1 MAKNRIVETSV
12 HALEFDNANFNKG
25 TQYGAHLLEESIGKF
40 GLGRSILIDK
50 NNRII
55 AGNKTVENAGA
66 MGMEDVLIVETTG
79 NQIVAVKRTDI
90 DLDTK
95 EGREMAMADNATSA
109 ANLAWDADM
118 IFAKAEEFGIEPG
131 EWGIDI
137 GELNPTQP
145 EASEDDFQGGGASST
160 DESRKT
166 KKGDIWILGEH
177 RLICGDSTEPD
188 VWKALMRDDRADM
201 VFTDPPYNV
210 AIGDKNA
217 ALNEIQKSNRI
228 TENIAGDAGM
238 TDEQCGRTLWL
249 PAFTNMRL
257 YANECC
263 GFYVTMP
270 QGATHMMMMMM
281 MGEAGWQVKHE
292 LVWVKNSPTFSM
304 GRLDY
309 DYQHEPILYGWNK
322 KHKFSGN
329 GEFTKS
335 VWHIDKPT
343 KCDLHPTMK
352 PVQLVANA
360 ILNSSDLHDV
370 VVDGF
375 GGSGTTLIACEQ
387 LERRC
392 RMVEFDPHYCDVI
405 VARWE
410 ELTGETATKQS

>member
-1 MAKNRIVETSV
+1 MAQNKIIETSV
-12 HALEFDNANFNKG
+12 HSLEFDDANFNKG
-25 TQYGAHLLEESIGKF
+25 TQYGQRLMEESLRKF
-40 GLGRSILIDK
+40 GLGRSILIDR

-66 MGMEDVLIVETTG
+66 LGMEDVIIVETTG
-79 NQIVAVKRTDI
+79 KQIVAVKRTDI
-90 DLDTK
+90 DLDTR

-109 ANLAWDADM
+109 ANLTWDADA
-118 IFAKAEEFGIEPG
+118 IFAKAEEFDIVPSD
-131 EWGIDI
+131 WGIDI
-137 GELNPTQP
+137 ELVQPQP
-145 EASEDDFQGGGASST
+145 EAEEDDFDGGASGKSN
-160 DESRKT
+160 KT
-166 KKGDIWILGEH
+166 KEGDIWVLGNH
-177 RLICGDSTEPD
+177 RLICGDSTNPD
-188 VWKALMRDDRADM
+188 VWKALMGDDRADM

-217 ALNEIQKSNRI
+217 ALNEIQEANRI

-257 YANECC
+257 YANDCC
-263 GFYVTMP
+263 GFYLTMP
-270 QGATHMMMMMM
+270 QGATHMMMMLMM
-281 MGEAGWQVKHE
+281 SEAGWQLKHE
-292 LVWVKNSPTFSM
+292 LIWVKNSPTFSM

-322 KHKFSGN
+322 KHKFPGN
-329 GEFTKS
+329 GQFNKS
-335 VWHIDKPT
+335 IWNIDKPN

-352 PVQLVANA
+352 PVELVANA
-360 ILNSSDLHDV
+360 ILNSSDIGDII
-370 VVDGF
+370 VDGF

-387 LERRC
+387 LQRKC

-410 ELTGETATKQS
+410 SLTGEVATKEE